1 MFFRFVLESMRRAP
15 RRKLMTVAAVA
26 MGTAVATAVL
36 GVELDIGDKMNVEL
50 RGLGANILVTPR
62 ARTVPVESSGVQA
75 VPVGADD
82 FIPEAQIP
90 KIKTIFWQ
98 LNITG
103 FAPSLS
109 GVTSVSALNVPV
121 RGVWFDRPYRTPDGR
136 DLRTGVRAVNPSW
149 NIDGRWPRDDQADD
163 QGGCLPGAAIAAK
176 LHLQPGSR
184 VSLFNQ
190 PFTVTGI
197 IRTGSEED
205 DQILVRLADLQRL
218 LGRTGQVDSI
228 QVAAL
233 TKPEDDFAHKDPARM
248 SPAER
253 ERWDCTN
260 YVTTIARQIERVLP
274 MAVARPIRRVAD
286 SEGKVLSKIS
296 GLMLLIALAALAAAA
311 LTVWS
316 VMATTML
323 ERRGEIAIMQA
334 TGASDRLIASLFAA
348 EVALEGL
355 AGGAV
360 GVLAGLQMA
369 HWVGRSVF
377 RTGIEIPAILPP
389 LAMAIAILV
398 AIAGAFPPIRRS
410 LALPPA
416 IALRERA

>member
-1 MFFRFVLESMRRAP
+1 MFFRFVSQSVRRAP
-15 RRKLMTVAAVA
+15 RRKLMTIAAVA

-36 GVELDIGDKMNVEL
+36 GVELDIGDKINLEL

-62 ARTVPVESSGVQA
+62 ARTVPVESAGIKA
-75 VPVGADD
+75 VPVGVDD
-82 FIPEAQIP
+82 FIPEAEIP
-90 KIKTIFWQ
+90 KIKSIFWQ

-109 GVTSVSALNVPV
+109 GTAHLGATEIPV
-121 RGVWFDRPYRTPDGR
+121 RGVWFDHPYRTVDGR
-136 DLRTGVRAVNPSW
+136 DFRTGIRAVNPSW
-149 NIDGRWPRDDQADD
+149 KIDGSWPDDTSGAGQSLA
-163 QGGCLPGAAIAAK
+163 GAAIAAK
-176 LHLQPGSR
+176 LHLDVGSR
-184 VSLFNQ
+184 VSLFGES
-190 PFTVTGI
+190 FTVAGI
-197 IRTGSEED
+197 VRTGAEED

-218 LGRTGQVDSI
+218 LGHPGQVDSI

-248 SPAER
+248 TPTER

-274 MAVARPIRRVAD
+274 MAVAKPIRRVAD

-334 TGASDRLIASLFAA
+334 TGATDRVIASLFAA
-348 EVALEGL
+348 EVAFEGL
-355 AGGAV
+355 VGGVV

-377 RTGIEIPAILPP
+377 STGIEIPAILPP
-389 LAMAIAILV
+389 LALAIAVLI
-398 AIAGAFPPIRRS
+398 AMAGAFPPVRRS

-416 IALRERA
+416 IALRERT